1 MLAENTVHSAWVGAP
16 DAVDASVQAFPE
28 FLVGIPIWQLVFF
41 VVLGLISLLYGLKL
55 FKGMIVIY
63 AAMAGVVV
71 GGAVAV
77 RFGAPG
83 PLGSVVGAVVLAALA
98 WPLLKVAVSIFGGI
112 AGGLLGAMCALWLN
126 DPVYVLIGGLVGLV
140 LGFVLGFLLFRGV
153 IVFTTA
159 VLGALL
165 VVLGI
170 FTKRSRR
177 GRKAKKKNSRGRG
190 LRRKAT
196 RTPWWRPC
204 CRTNRSRRPSGEV
217 PLRATRESLRRGR

>member
-1 MLAENTVHSAWVGAP
+1 MLAENAVHSAWVGAP

-28 FLVGIPIWQLVFF
+28 FLAGILIWQLVFF
-41 VVLGLISLLYGLKL
+41 VVLGLVSLLYGLKL
-55 FKGMIVIY
+55 FKGMVVIY

-98 WPLLKVAVSIFGGI
+98 WPLLKVAVSVFGGI

-126 DPVYVLIGGLVGLV
+126 DPVYVLIAGLVGLV

-170 FTKRSRR
+170 V
-177 GRKAKKKNSRGRG
+177 G
-190 LRRKAT
+190 LVMAVPSAREAVIAGIHAHRHWLPVLVGVPAVIGAIYQAVQT
-196 RTPWWRPC
+196 RTEE
-204 CRTNRSRRPSGEV
+204 TGE
-217 PLRATRESLRRGR
+217 GKK

>member
-1 MLAENTVHSAWVGAP
+1 MLAENAMHSAWVGAP

-28 FLVGIPIWQLVFF
+28 FLAGIPIWQLVFF
-41 VVLGLISLLYGLKL
+41 VVLGLVSLLYGLKL
-55 FKGMIVIY
+55 FKGMVVIY
-63 AAMAGVVV
+63 AVVAGVVV

-98 WPLLKVAVSIFGGI
+98 WPLLKVAVSVLGGI

-170 FTKRSRR
+170 V
-177 GRKAKKKNSRGRG
+177 G
-190 LRRKAT
+190 LVMAAPSAREAVIAGIHAHRHWLPVLVGVPAAIGAVYQAVQT
-196 RTPWWRPC
+196 RTEE
-204 CRTNRSRRPSGEV
+204 TGE
-217 PLRATRESLRRGR
+217 GKK